1 MEGSRTPREE
11 QVGIVTELATQLGE
25 LAARLAV
32 AAGRLVFEG
41 RKNGIT
47 SSSTK
52 SSDTDVVTEFDRASE
67 RMIVEG
73 LRAERPNDA
82 LVGEEGTDSA
92 GASGVRWLI
101 DPIDGTTN
109 FLYDLP
115 GYAVSI
121 AALDHDG
128 PLVGAV
134 YVPSSG
140 ELFTASRGRGALLDG
155 VPIHCGTTAT
165 IEQALVATGF
175 SYLVDRR
182 RDQGQR
188 FAQLIPKIRD
198 IRRFGAAS
206 TDLCYV
212 AAGRLDVYFEQWLG
226 PWDWAAGEL
235 IAREAG
241 CRTGRFDG
249 GSLDRTEVLA
259 ANPAL
264 FEQMVELLAV
274 TEPGHNPGIM

>member
-1 MEGSRTPREE
+1 
-11 QVGIVTELATQLGE
+11 VTDLAEDLRD
-25 LAARLAV
+25 LAVRLAI
-32 AAGRLVFEG
+32 AAGDFVCEG
-41 RKNGIT
+41 RKHGVKSM
-47 SSSTK
+47 SSK

-73 LRAERPNDA
+73 LSAERPDDA
-82 LVGEEGTDSA
+82 LVGEEGTDAA

-121 AALDHDG
+121 AALVDEG
-128 PLVGAV
+128 PLAGAV
-134 YVPSSG
+134 YVPSTG
-140 ELFTASRGRGALLDG
+140 ELFTAIAGRGALLNG
-155 VPIHCGTTAT
+155 VPIRCGTTT
-165 IEQALVATGF
+165 DLEHALVATGF
-175 SYLVDRR
+175 SYIVDRR
-182 RDQGQR
+182 HDQGQR
-188 FAQLIPKIRD
+188 FARLISKIRD

-206 TDLCYV
+206 TDLCYL
-212 AAGRLDVYFEQWLG
+212 AAGRLDVYYEKWLG

-249 GSLDRTEVLA
+249 GPLGHDEVLA
-259 ANPAL
+259 ANPVL
-264 FEQMVELLAV
+264 FDQMVELLAV
-274 TEPGHNPGIM
+274 TESGHNPGIM